1 MTSTWHLKQKK
12 PCDPCQHPLYF
23 SSSLHF
29 SSLSLAS
36 SSTHTKIPASSSLS
50 PNTSSPGSVAERKS
64 PTTATKPAHR
74 RSRQRSRRVCA
85 YWRAT
90 ENKDEKVEGV
100 ATTPLGSDGEVGSS
114 SKPHLERRQSTG
126 PHPLPGGDVINL
138 PHTTPPPNSSLPSIY
153 PTSSCEWPLTMVAC
167 LRWGRA
173 QH

>member
-1 MTSTWHLKQKK
+1 M
-12 PCDPCQHPLYF
+12 PAPPLF
-23 SSSLHF
+23 LLF
-29 SSLSLAS
+29 PPFLLSLPCLIID
-36 SSTHTKIPASSSLS
+36 THQNPRLLIPVAKHVV
-50 PNTSSPGSVAERKS
+50 PGSIAERKS